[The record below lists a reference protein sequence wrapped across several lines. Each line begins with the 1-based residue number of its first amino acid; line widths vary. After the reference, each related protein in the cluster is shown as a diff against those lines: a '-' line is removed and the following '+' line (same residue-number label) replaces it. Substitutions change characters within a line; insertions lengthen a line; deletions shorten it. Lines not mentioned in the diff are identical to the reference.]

1 MKQIKINELELYE
14 GKILINI
21 YINKIIICL
30 LLIFLG
36 IFTFLNV
43 KYFPRKLIDKNEL
56 WPYIKYINDCKNHKR
71 YNRIKIINENP
82 YISICIPALN
92 MNKYIERTI
101 LSILNQSFQDYE
113 IIIVNDNSK
122 DDTVNIIKRLQ
133 FEDNKIKL
141 IHHNINKGVYYSR
154 VESILFSKGK
164 FIILMDPDDLYL
176 NENLFKELYNYN
188 IKYNIDIIE
197 FTVFQQIEG
206 RRIIFYPKKHFESHY
221 HNFTHNIIFQPNLS
235 EILFHSPKNNNIYTY
250 SICRNIWNKM
260 IRRKILL
267 DMHKFIGL
275 EYFNDFII
283 TADDMAMNVISYHYA
298 NNYSNIYLPGYMYN
312 IRPLSMSRGNGGVLL
327 NQVRAINYLLYFK
340 VLYKYV
346 KQFGIN
352 RRILFNEL
360 KNLKRYIY
368 FIKDNN
374 MTIYENQTINF
385 LDEILNDIFSDKI
398 FKSFVVELL
407 LYFENVENMK
417 NKMI

>member
-1 MKQIKINELELYE
+1 MKQIKINELELYG
-14 GKILINI
+14 GKILINN

-30 LLIFLG
+30 LLFLYV
-36 IFTFLNV
+36 IFTFIII
-43 KYFPRKLIDKNEL
+43 KYSPRKLFDNNEIR
-56 WPYIKYINDCKNHKR
+56 PYIKFINDCKNHKR

-101 LSILNQSFQDYE
+101 LSIINQTFQDFE
-113 IIIVNDNSK
+113 IIIVNDNSI

-133 FEDNKIKL
+133 LEDNRIKL
-141 IHHNINKGVYYSR
+141 INHNINKGVYYSR

-188 IKYNIDIIE
+188 IKFNLDIIE
-197 FTVFQQIEG
+197 FIVFQQIEG
-206 RRIIFYPKKHFESHY
+206 RRNIFYPKKHYESHY
-221 HNFTHNIIFQPNLS
+221 HNFTNNIIFQPNLS
-235 EILFHSPKNNNIYTY
+235 EILFHSPTYNNIYTH

-275 EYFNDFII
+275 DYFNDFVI
-283 TADDMAMNVISYHYA
+283 TADDMAMNVISYHFA

-312 IRPLSMSRGNGGVLL
+312 IRSLSMSHGNGGILL

-346 KQFGIN
+346 RQFEIN
-352 RRILFNEL
+352 RRVLFNEL

-368 FIKDNN
+368 SIKDNN
-374 MTIYENQTINF
+374 MTIYENHMRNF
-385 LDEILNDIFSDKI
+385 LNEILNDNFSDKI

-407 LYFENVENMK
+407 LYFENVEIK
-417 NKMI
+417 NK

>member
-14 GKILINI
+14 GKIFINI

-30 LLIFLG
+30 LLILFG
-36 IFTFLNV
+36 IFTFLNI
-43 KYFPRKLIDKNEL
+43 KYFPRKLIDKNEIR
-56 WPYIKYINDCKNHKR
+56 PYIKYINDCKNHKR

-101 LSILNQSFQDYE
+101 LSIINQSFQDFE

-133 FEDNKIKL
+133 LEDNRIKL
-141 IHHNINKGVYYSR
+141 INHNINKGVYYSR

-164 FIILMDPDDLYL
+164 FIILLMDPDDLYL

-188 IKYNIDIIE
+188 TKYNLDIIE

-206 RRIIFYPKKHFESHY
+206 RRNIFYPKKHYESHY
-221 HNFTHNIIFQPNLS
+221 HNFSHDIIFQPDLS
-235 EILFHSPKNNNIYTY
+235 EILFHNPKNNMYTH

-260 IRRKILL
+260 IRRTIFL

-275 EYFNDFII
+275 SYFNDFVI
-283 TADDMAMNVISYHYA
+283 TADDMTMNVISYHFA
-298 NNYSNIYLPGYMYN
+298 NNFSNIFLPGYMYN
-312 IRPLSMSRGNGGVLL
+312 LRQLSMSRGEGGALL
-327 NQVRAINYLLYFK
+327 KQVRAINYLLYFQI
-340 VLYKYV
+340 LFKYI
-346 KQFGIN
+346 KQFKID

-360 KNLKRYIY
+360 KNLIRYI
-368 FIKDNN
+368 FSIKDNN
-374 MTIYENQTINF
+374 MTIYENQTKIF
-385 LDEILNDIFSDKI
+385 LNEILNDNLSDKKL
-398 FKSFVVELL
+398 KSIVVKLL
-407 LYFENVENMK
+407 LYFENVDIK
-417 NKMI
+417 TK

>member
-14 GKILINI
+14 GKIFINI

-30 LLIFLG
+30 LLILFG
-36 IFTFLNV
+36 IFTFLNI
-43 KYFPRKLIDKNEL
+43 KYFPRKLIDKNEIR
-56 WPYIKYINDCKNHKR
+56 PYIKYINDCKNHKR

-101 LSILNQSFQDYE
+101 LSIINQSFQDFE
-113 IIIVNDNSK
+113 IIIVNDNSN

-133 FEDNKIKL
+133 LEDNRIKL
-141 IHHNINKGVYYSR
+141 INHNINKGVYYSR

-188 IKYNIDIIE
+188 IKYNLDIIE

-206 RRIIFYPKKHFESHY
+206 RRNIFYPKKHYESHY
-221 HNFTHNIIFQPNLS
+221 HNFTYNIIFQPNLS
-235 EILFHSPKNNNIYTY
+235 EILFQNPKNNIYQY

-260 IRRKILL
+260 IRRKIFL

-275 EYFNDFII
+275 DYFNDFVI
-283 TADDMAMNVISYHYA
+283 TADDMAMNVISYHFA
-298 NNYSNIYLPGYMYN
+298 NNYSNIYLPGYLYN
-312 IRPLSMSRGNGGVLL
+312 IRKLSMSHGDGGVKLSKI
-327 NQVRAINYLLYFK
+327 RAINYFLYFK
-340 VLYKYV
+340 ILYKFI

-368 FIKDNN
+368 SIKDNN
-374 MTIYENQTINF
+374 MTIYENYTRYFFN
-385 LDEILNDIFSDKI
+385 EILNDDFSERT
-398 FKSFVVELL
+398 FKSFIIELL
-407 LYFENVENMK
+407 LYFE
-417 NKMI
+417 